1 MFENLPVCMGRCWQ
15 PRGQVLPTTII
26 YIPTSIKAGELAS
39 LYLPENGGHHGYS
52 RLLGNSSLLDQKEKG
67 KWEGHRHKEDPGYFL
82 W

>member
-1 MFENLPVCMGRCWQ
+1 MGRCWQ

-39 LYLPENGGHHGYS
+39 LYQSENGGHQGYS

-67 KWEGHRHKEDPGYFL
+67 KWEGPQAKRGPWVLPLVEWARL
-82 W
+82 